1 MKCLSFRLIQI
12 RNFKDRT
19 VEPSPALTFFTGPNG
34 CGKTNLLEALYYS
47 SVGKS
52 FRTSNDGEIIR
63 IGDDEG
69 TILVNFSVHQVE
81 QSIKIKLT
89 RGQGKKIFLNDTPIR
104 RKELMGLFRTVLF
117 TPDELQLIKGA
128 PQLRRRFLDMEISQV
143 SPRYY
148 EEFLRYS
155 RAVQQRNGALKN
167 ALATGKKPDLDMWD
181 MQIASGASYMVK
193 KRMETISRMNE
204 TLMDMEQRLTNRRER
219 LEIRYNQQGSHEPR
233 WDMEWYMEELSRRR
247 EEDERFCH
255 TSIGSHRD
263 DLTFL
268 LNGMDISAYGSQ
280 GQQRTAI
287 LSMKLSEMEF
297 IREETGE
304 YPVLILD
311 DIGSELDRERRKA
324 LVTFLMDKEIQTLV
338 TGTEVPFDVE
348 GKVVDLGKYG
358 LNETPHQE

>member
-1 MKCLSFRLIQI
+1 MKCLVLRLIHI
-12 RNFKDRT
+12 RNFEDRT
-19 VEPSPALTFFTGPNG
+19 VEPSGGLTFFTGPNG
-34 CGKTNLLEALYYS
+34 SGKTNLLEALYYS
-47 SVGKS
+47 SVEKS

-63 IGDDEG
+63 IGDEEG
-69 TILVNFSVHQVE
+69 TILVTFSVHQVE
-81 QSIKIKLT
+81 QEIKIRLT

-167 ALATGKKPDLDMWD
+167 ALATGQKPDLDMWD
-181 MQIASGASYMVK
+181 MQIASGAAYMVK
-193 KRMETISRMNE
+193 KRLETIAKMNG
-204 TLMDMEQRLTNRRER
+204 TVMDMEQKLTGSREK
-219 LEIRYNQQGSHEPR
+219 LEIRYRQQGSDTPR
-233 WDMEWYMEELSRRR
+233 CDMEWYMEELSRRR
-247 EEDERFCH
+247 DEDARFCH
-255 TSIGSHRD
+255 TSIGPHRD

-268 LNGMDISAYGSQ
+268 MNGMDISAYGSQ

-287 LSMKLSEMEF
+287 LAMKLSEMEF

-311 DIGSELDRERRKA
+311 DIGSELDRERRRA
-324 LVTFLMDKEIQTLV
+324 LFSFLLDKDIQTLV
-338 TGTEVPFDVE
+338 TGTEVPLEVE
-348 GKVVDLGKYG
+348 GKVIELGNNAFG
-358 LNETPHQE
+358 EAAQE

>member
-255 TSIGSHRD
+255 TSI
-263 DLTFL
+263 
-268 LNGMDISAYGSQ
+268 
-280 GQQRTAI
+280 
-287 LSMKLSEMEF
+287 
-297 IREETGE
+297 
-304 YPVLILD
+304 
-311 DIGSELDRERRKA
+311 
-324 LVTFLMDKEIQTLV
+324 
-338 TGTEVPFDVE
+338 
-348 GKVVDLGKYG
+348 
-358 LNETPHQE
+358 

>member
-1 MKCLSFRLIQI
+1 
-12 RNFKDRT
+12 
-19 VEPSPALTFFTGPNG
+19 
-34 CGKTNLLEALYYS
+34 
-47 SVGKS
+47 
-52 FRTSNDGEIIR
+52 
-63 IGDDEG
+63 
-69 TILVNFSVHQVE
+69 
-81 QSIKIKLT
+81 
-89 RGQGKKIFLNDTPIR
+89 
-104 RKELMGLFRTVLF
+104 
-117 TPDELQLIKGA
+117 
-128 PQLRRRFLDMEISQV
+128 
-143 SPRYY
+143 
-148 EEFLRYS
+148 
-155 RAVQQRNGALKN
+155 
-167 ALATGKKPDLDMWD
+167 
-181 MQIASGASYMVK
+181 
-193 KRMETISRMNE
+193 
-204 TLMDMEQRLTNRRER
+204 MEQRLTNRRER

-255 TSIGSHRD
+255 TSIGPHRE

-304 YPVLILD
+304 YPVHILD

>member
-1 MKCLSFRLIQI
+1 MKCLVLRLIHI
-12 RNFKDRT
+12 RNFEDRT
-19 VEPSPALTFFTGPNG
+19 VEPSGGLTFFTGPNG
-34 CGKTNLLEALYYS
+34 SGKTNLLEALYYS

-63 IGDDEG
+63 IGDEEG
-69 TILVNFSVHQVE
+69 TILVTFSVHQVE
-81 QSIKIKLT
+81 QEIKIRLT

-233 WDMEWYMEELSRRR
+233 WDVEWYMEELSRRR

-255 TSIGSHRD
+255 TSIGPHRD

-348 GKVVDLGKYG
+348 GKVVNLGKYG